1 MSKQIDQ
8 LKSLTTEQRK
18 VIKRLLSEN
27 HRLNRLTKS
36 LFKRVQDLERLQ
48 LVVDR
53 EIIEIPV
60 GLDLVADK
68 DLKTY

>member
-8 LKSLTTEQRK
+8 LRSLTIEQRK
-18 VIKRLLSEN
+18 VIKDLLSEN
-27 HRLNRLTKS
+27 HRLNRLAKT
-36 LFKRVQDLERLQ
+36 LCKRVQDLERLQ

-60 GLDLVADK
+60 GLDLVPED
-68 DLKTY
+68 DLKRC